1 MVALFVACFCCHQV
15 AKTFTFIDLHLIC
28 KVATLMNLGEINYKK
43 KIVLHAVFETKW
55 RSGIQESTEKPVSAG
70 FNEELASPVSSRSD
84 AINQSELLHTI
95 VWFL

>member
-43 KIVLHAVFETKW
+43 KIVLHAVFETK
-55 RSGIQESTEKPVSAG
+55 
-70 FNEELASPVSSRSD
+70 
-84 AINQSELLHTI
+84 
-95 VWFL
+95 